1 MESDDEGEHFLSFS
15 GQKSFDMQPLG
26 RSFSHAGTCSIWLSS
41 LDISPY
47 MVQRVKNTKENQK
60 GLAAS
65 VFVLC
70 LPQRKRVE
78 SADGKGSVDETE
90 ANKAHSHEQVVGSF
104 FWNARRFAWIVK

>member
-1 MESDDEGEHFLSFS
+1 M
-15 GQKSFDMQPLG
+15 
-26 RSFSHAGTCSIWLSS
+26 LSS

-104 FWNARRFAWIVK
+104 FGTLAASHGKEAGILPFIV

>member
-1 MESDDEGEHFLSFS
+1 M
-15 GQKSFDMQPLG
+15 
-26 RSFSHAGTCSIWLSS
+26 LSS

-70 LPQRKRVE
+70 LPQRKSVE
-78 SADGKGSVDETE
+78 SADGKKAWMKQRPTKHI
-90 ANKAHSHEQVVGSF
+90 AMNKLWVLFFGTLAASHG
-104 FWNARRFAWIVK
+104 